1 MSDVILKY
9 KAYTSKYI
17 VTVEWN
23 QEIHIILQN
32 VYVCVYL
39 GYILGGIWKYCVV
52 VQEDTH
58 MLCDNHY
65 SGPLS

>member
-39 GYILGGIWKYCVV
+39 GYILGGI
-52 VQEDTH
+52 
-58 MLCDNHY
+58 
-65 SGPLS
+65 